1 MTATALLDGVRVI
14 ESAALVSGAATGM
27 LLGDLGA
34 DVVKVE
40 NPRGDLLRHSLG
52 QIVPGFSPAH
62 LQLNRNKRSVTADLR
77 SDEGRAML
85 SALLTSAD
93 VLIDGNAVGTLSR
106 LGFGA
111 EQLRTLNPRLVYC
124 SVSGYGSG
132 GPYGS
137 LPTHG
142 LMMSALVGAV
152 SAVPGEQPTSGRGEG
167 PLAAANSAALH
178 IVSALYR
185 RSVTG
190 LGSHIDVSG
199 ADALLLQTM
208 LVSAYELNRDRI
220 GDAGSLPLPENGFL
234 GPRYR
239 LYDTADGYGIAF
251 TALEEKFWRA
261 FCAAVARPD
270 LLHGTDDDTLAGDLG
285 RLFAS
290 RNLDEWMD
298 LALEH
303 RLPLGPAYHAMGDV
317 AADRHIE
324 ARAIV
329 RRTEHPVA
337 GPFTCVGTP
346 ALVDGQEFSIRR
358 HAPALG
364 EHTAEVLA
372 ELESGERN
380 LSTSRP

>member
-1 MTATALLDGVRVI
+1 MTTDAPLLDGVRVV
-14 ESAALVSGAATGM
+14 ETASMVAGAATGM

-40 NPRGDLLRHSLG
+40 HPHGDPLRHSLG

-77 SDEGRAML
+77 AEAGRE
-85 SALLTSAD
+85 LLTALIESAD

-106 LGFGA
+106 WGFDA
-111 EQLRTLNPRLVYC
+111 HQLRTVAPGLVVC
-124 SVSGYGSG
+124 SVSGYGSV

-152 SAVPGEQPTSGRGEG
+152 SDAPDARPASGRGDG

-185 RSVTG
+185 RATTG
-190 LGSHIDVSG
+190 VGASIDVSG
-199 ADALLLQTM
+199 ADALLLQTL

-220 GDAGSLPLPENGFL
+220 ADASSIPLPENGFF

-239 LYDTADGYGIAF
+239 LYDARDGRRIAF

-261 FCAAVARPD
+261 FCDAVARPD
-270 LLHGTDDDTLAGDLG
+270 LLDASHDDTLAGELG
-285 RLFAS
+285 RIFAT
-290 RNLDEWMD
+290 RDADEWVD
-298 LALEH
+298 TALAH
-303 RLPLGPAYHAMGDV
+303 RLPLGPAYQALGEV
-317 AADRHIE
+317 ADDRHLG
-324 ARAIV
+324 ARAIL
-329 RRTEHPVA
+329 RPTDHPIA
-337 GPFTCVGTP
+337 GRFVCVGTP
-346 ALVDGQEFSIRR
+346 AVVAGQDFSVRR
-358 HAPALG
+358 HAPSLG
-364 EHTAEVLA
+364 EHNADVCA
-372 ELESGERN
+372 ELHIDG
-380 LSTSRP
+380 